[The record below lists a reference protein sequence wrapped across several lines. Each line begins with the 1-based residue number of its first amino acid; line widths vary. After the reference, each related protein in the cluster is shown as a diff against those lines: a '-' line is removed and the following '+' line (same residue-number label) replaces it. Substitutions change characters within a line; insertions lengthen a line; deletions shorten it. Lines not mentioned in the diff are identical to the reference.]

1 MPFVKGQSGNP
12 GGKPKE
18 LKDVVLKAR
27 ALTPLAL
34 RELKAILNDSEASA
48 QAKIQASSVI
58 MDRAWGRPAQAIEHS
73 GDNGGPIRIVLESPL
88 PAIKVDA

>member
-34 RELKAILNDSEASA
+34 RELKAILNDPEAGA

-58 MDRAWGRPAQAIEHS
+58 MDRAWGRPSQAVQHTGED
-73 GDNGGPIRIVLESPL
+73 GAPIRVILETPL
-88 PAIKVDA
+88 PSIKLDA